1 MFDQVQGVLRICIQL
16 NDDDVELEL
25 EYSWQIVKLGIRREL
40 TDRARAETQYSVCH
54 GLSALLLR
62 ANQGD
67 RQNVSTECVGI
78 VRKDRH

>member
-62 ANQGD
+62 ANQGN